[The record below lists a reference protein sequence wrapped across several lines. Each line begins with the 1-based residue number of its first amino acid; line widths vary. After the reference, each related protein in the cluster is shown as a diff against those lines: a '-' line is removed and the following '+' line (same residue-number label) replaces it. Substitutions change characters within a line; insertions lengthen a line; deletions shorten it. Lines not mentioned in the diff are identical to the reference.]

1 MTDAN
6 EVRQTFP
13 AGTGTGSTAGAGAGT
28 GTGTGAGA
36 GADARASLVREPF
49 CGISH
54 FAGAGLAIA
63 AMVYLL
69 VVADGRPWHVVSFA
83 VYGTSLVLLYTA
95 SGLAHSLYCA
105 APAQGRLDRLDYAAI
120 FVVIAGTY
128 TPLCLVTLR
137 GAGWWASGW
146 TLLVAQWVL
155 AGVGVAAVL
164 LGRPRSH
171 TLRTVLYLVMGWM
184 ALAVAPAIGD
194 ALPPAAIA
202 WLFAG
207 GVVYSAGAV
216 VFVTRRPAL
225 WPGRFGSHDLWHSL
239 VLAGSACH
247 FIVMARYVA

>member
-6 EVRQTFP
+6 EVRDALP
-13 AGTGTGSTAGAGAGT
+13 AA
-28 GTGTGAGA
+28 
-36 GADARASLVREPF
+36 ARAPLVREPF

-54 FAGAGLAIA
+54 LAGAALAIA
-63 AMVYLL
+63 AMIYLL
-69 VVADGRPWHVVSFA
+69 VRADGRPWHVVSFA

-95 SGLAHSLYCA
+95 SGLAHSLYCGTS
-105 APAQGRLDRLDYAAI
+105 AQARLDRLDYAAI

-128 TPLCLVTLR
+128 TPLCAVTLR
-137 GAGWWASGW
+137 ETWGW
-146 TLLVAQWVL
+146 TMLAAQWLL

-171 TLRTVLYLVMGWM
+171 ALRTTLYLVMGWM
-184 ALAVAPAIGD
+184 ALAVAPAIRA

-207 GVVYSAGAV
+207 GVVYSAGALV
-216 VFVTRRPAL
+216 YVTRRPAL

>member
-1 MTDAN
+1 MTDTN
-6 EVRQTFP
+6 EAREVFP
-13 AGTGTGSTAGAGAGT
+13 AGAARAAATARA
-28 GTGTGAGA
+28 
-36 GADARASLVREPF
+36 ARASLVREPF

-54 FAGAGLAIA
+54 FAGAALAVA

-69 VVADGRPWHVVSFA
+69 VRADGRLWHVVSFA

-95 SGLAHSLYCA
+95 SGLAHSLYCGTS
-105 APAQGRLDRLDYAAI
+105 AQARLDRLDYAAI

-128 TPLCLVTLR
+128 TPLGLVTLS
-137 GAGWWASGW
+137 GAGWGGSGW
-146 TLLVAQWVL
+146 TMLAAQWLL
-155 AGVGVAAVL
+155 AGIGVAAVL
-164 LGRPRSH
+164 LGRPRSPA
-171 TLRTVLYLVMGWM
+171 LRTGLYLVMGWM
-184 ALAVAPAIGD
+184 ALAVAPAIGA

-207 GVVYSAGAV
+207 GVVYSAGALV
-216 VFVTRRPAL
+216 YVTRRPAL